1 MTVSMNADIYIY
13 IYISVNAAQDAI
25 PLEVIKL
32 HTNTDP
38 NLNAVRKAVESGDCS
53 TDRVKPFLNIKE
65 EITVDHANGILLRE
79 TRIIIRRLRK
89 QT

>member
-1 MTVSMNADIYIY
+1 MQIYIYIY

-38 NLNAVRKAVESGDCS
+38 NLNAVRKGVESRDWS
-53 TDRVKPFLNIKE
+53 TDRV
-65 EITVDHANGILLRE
+65 
-79 TRIIIRRLRK
+79 
-89 QT
+89 